1 MNTIRAFIVGL
12 KRNFSQE
19 HSDVMTLDARA
30 VTRGSM
36 GLHFEI
42 LGFWED

>member
-1 MNTIRAFIVGL
+1 MNVMRAFIVGL
-12 KRNFSQE
+12 KRNFSRD
-19 HSDVMTLDARA
+19 HSDVMILDARA
-30 VTRGSM
+30 VTSGSL